1 MAGRTLRQRGGKWLL
16 ILILAEMAQTRAQ
29 NAVAIG
35 AFDTQTTVKRLKPE
49 MAEMRK
55 DIIELKQ
62 STSAISNSQKNMV
75 TMEAL
80 DAMMRKYLASPAL
93 PTGTVQV
100 IAAKGNCRPG
110 SSS

>member
-35 AFDTQTTVKRLKPE
+35 AFDTQTTKRLKPE

-55 DIIELKQ
+55 DIIEPLQ
-62 STSAISNSQKNMV
+62 LSRIVRRTW
-75 TMEAL
+75 
-80 DAMMRKYLASPAL
+80 
-93 PTGTVQV
+93 
-100 IAAKGNCRPG
+100 
-110 SSS
+110 